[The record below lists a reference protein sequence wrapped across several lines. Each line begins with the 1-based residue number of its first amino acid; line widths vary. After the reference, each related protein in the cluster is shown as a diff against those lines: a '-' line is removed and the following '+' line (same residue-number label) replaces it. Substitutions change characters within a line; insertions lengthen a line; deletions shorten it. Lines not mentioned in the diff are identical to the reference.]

1 MSKIMKKSMLLL
13 ILTLGIFLLTGIEVN
28 AAEIEIHAAND
39 LKEALKNVPATV
51 NGNTVNLA
59 GNIEA
64 ELKFIEGDYTLNLN
78 GYEVTGTLTIS
89 GTESKAATLT
99 INDETGKG
107 KVSFVV
113 AEEHGKVIINNGNYE
128 TIANMGEVVFHNGT
142 VSHTFN
148 ETEGD
153 MTVNGGTLKS
163 VVQQGALT
171 INGGTFNSIGIEDI
185 EKTKISAGKF
195 TPENSSSNDVVISIT
210 KANGIGSD
218 VIGELITENSKAVYD
233 LSQFSFGST
242 FEDNGIYYHI
252 GNYSGNIEVVKF
264 TEEQLN
270 LIKKIAPDGKN
281 ATLKVSKNKADNDW
295 LLSAVVNYMLN
306 EEDYLAFAYA
316 EPDNLNKVNITIMD
330 NDGYF
335 YRRYVINV
343 TYEEPESNKNISEF
357 INKIKEFDWN
367 KELETSYQVTDLG
380 LINYYL
386 TSAKSELWNVGAPA
400 RALKFSDEVIKLTNG
415 GPIKFT
421 LDIGAGTQDEELMY
435 ENAIGYMGIIYN
447 DSVYDVV
454 EQGLYLRRVIYIPS
468 DTADNKEAYIK
479 AAQERINKYLG
490 KDDLVKVEYGGRLD
504 SLDSY
509 ALDSTI
515 TNTDGNYYNITV
527 KGKTYKFYILKGN
540 EEQLKE
546 TVYQGMDYNTN
557 IKVTST
563 DANVPLDTIV
573 SISTVKNSEIEK
585 AIGTSVYAA
594 YDISL
599 YSEAKQAKIT
609 KLDNG
614 KFLVSVPVPEN
625 LQGKNI
631 TVYYI
636 NSEGE
641 TEEHIA
647 TVTDGV
653 ATFET
658 DHFSTY
664 VLAEKNNNEKIEV
677 ENKGEKDDTP
687 KTGTLDII
695 NYVLVATFISA
706 VGIIGLKK
714 RVS

>member
-1 MSKIMKKSMLLL
+1 MLKIMKKSIVLL
-13 ILTLGIFLLTGIEVN
+13 IITLGFLLLTGIEVN
-28 AAEIEIHAAND
+28 ATEIKINSIDE
-39 LKEALKNVPATV
+39 LKEALKNAQVTV
-51 NGNTVNLA
+51 NGNTVTLA
-59 GNIEA
+59 ENIETK
-64 ELKFIEGDYTLNLN
+64 LKFVEGDYTLNLN
-78 GYEVTGTLTIS
+78 GYEVVGTLTIS

-107 KVSFVV
+107 KVSTVV
-113 AEEHGKVIINNGNYE
+113 AEGYGKVIINNGNYE
-128 TIANMGEVVFHNGT
+128 TIANMGKVVINNGT

-148 ETEGD
+148 EIEGD

-163 VVQQGALT
+163 VSQQGTMT
-171 INGGTFNSIGIEDI
+171 INGGTFNSIGIENI

-195 TPENSSSNDVVISIT
+195 IPENSNSNDVVISIT
-210 KANGIGSD
+210 RANGIGSG
-218 VIGELITENSKAVYD
+218 VIQELITENSNVVYD
-233 LSQFSFGST
+233 LSQFSFGNS
-242 FEDNGIYYHI
+242 FEDNGIHYHI
-252 GNYSGNIEVVKF
+252 GNYSGNIEVFKF

-281 ATLKVSKNKADNDW
+281 ATLKVSKKKADNDW
-295 LLSAVVNYMLN
+295 LLSVVVNYMLN

-330 NDGYF
+330 NDGKF
-335 YRRYVINV
+335 YKRYVINV
-343 TYEEPESNKNISEF
+343 SYEEPESNKNISEF
-357 INKIKEFDWN
+357 ISKIKEFDWD

-415 GPIKFT
+415 GAIKFT
-421 LDIGAGTQDEELMY
+421 LDIGAGEQDEELMF
-435 ENAIGYMGIIYN
+435 ESAFGYMGIIYN

-468 DTADNKEAYIK
+468 DTADTKETYIK

-490 KDDLVKVEYGGRLD
+490 KDNLVKVEYGGRLE
-504 SLDSY
+504 SLDSD

-515 TNTDGNYYNITV
+515 TNTDGNYYNITI

-585 AIGTSVYAA
+585 AIGTSVYVA

-599 YSEAKQAKIT
+599 YSDAKQAKIT

-625 LQGKNI
+625 LQGKDI

-647 TVTDGV
+647 TVKDGV

-664 VLAEKNNNEKIEV
+664 VLAEKIEV
-677 ENKGEKDDTP
+677 EDKGEKDNTP
-687 KTGTLDII
+687 KTG
-695 NYVLVATFISA
+695 
-706 VGIIGLKK
+706 
-714 RVS
+714 

>member
-1 MSKIMKKSMLLL
+1 MI
-13 ILTLGIFLLTGIEVN
+13 
-28 AAEIEIHAAND
+28 
-39 LKEALKNVPATV
+39 
-51 NGNTVNLA
+51 
-59 GNIEA
+59 
-64 ELKFIEGDYTLNLN
+64 
-78 GYEVTGTLTIS
+78 
-89 GTESKAATLT
+89 
-99 INDETGKG
+99 
-107 KVSFVV
+107 
-113 AEEHGKVIINNGNYE
+113 
-128 TIANMGEVVFHNGT
+128 
-142 VSHTFN
+142 
-148 ETEGD
+148 
-153 MTVNGGTLKS
+153 
-163 VVQQGALT
+163 
-171 INGGTFNSIGIEDI
+171 INGGTFNSINIENI

-195 TPENSSSNDVVISIT
+195 MPEDSNSNEVVISIT

-218 VIGELITENSKAVYD
+218 VIQELITENSKVVYD
-233 LSQFSFGST
+233 LSQFSFGSS
-242 FEDNGIYYHI
+242 FEYDGIYYHI
-252 GNYSGNIEVVKF
+252 GNYSGNVEVFKF

-281 ATLKVSKNKADNDW
+281 ATLKVPKKNADDEGF
-295 LLSAVVNYMLN
+295 LTAVVNYMLN
-306 EEDYLAFAYA
+306 EDEYQAIAYA
-316 EPDNLNKVNITIMD
+316 EPDDLNKVNVTIMD
-330 NDGYF
+330 NEGLF
-335 YRRYVINV
+335 YKDYIINV
-343 TYEEPESNKNISEF
+343 TYEEPESNKNIDEF
-357 INKIKEFDWN
+357 IGEIKEFDWE

-386 TSAKSELWNVGAPA
+386 TSAKSELWNIGAPA

-415 GPIKFT
+415 GAIKFS
-421 LDIGAGTQDEELMY
+421 LDVRAGTQDEELMY
-435 ENAIGYMGIIYN
+435 ENAIGFMGIIYN

-468 DTADNKEAYIK
+468 NTADNKESYIK

-490 KDDLVKVEYGGRLD
+490 KDNLVKVKYGGKLD
-504 SLDSY
+504 SLDPY
-509 ALDSTI
+509 ALDNTI
-515 TNTDGNYYNITV
+515 ENTDGNYYNITV

-573 SISTVKNSEIEK
+573 SISTVKNNEIEK
-585 AIGTSVYAA
+585 VIGTSVYAA

-599 YSEAKQAKIT
+599 YSDAKQAKIT

-625 LQGKNI
+625 LQDKNI

-636 NSEGE
+636 NSEGK

-647 TVTDGV
+647 TVKDGV

-677 ENKGEKDDTP
+677 EYKGEKDDTP

-695 NYVLVATFISA
+695 SYVLVTTCISA
-706 VGIIGLKK
+706 VGIIVLKK

>member
-1 MSKIMKKSMLLL
+1 MPKIMKKSIVLL
-13 ILTLGIFLLTGIEVN
+13 IITLGFLLLTGIGVN
-28 AAEIEIHAAND
+28 ATEIEINSID
-39 LKEALKNVPATV
+39 ELKETLKNESVIV
-51 NGNTVNLA
+51 NGNTVTLT

-64 ELKFIEGDYTLNLN
+64 ELKFVEGDYTLNLN
-78 GYEVTGTLTIS
+78 GYEVTGTLTIA
-89 GTESKAATLT
+89 GTESKASTLT

-107 KVSFVV
+107 KVSIIV
-113 AEEHGKVIINNGNYE
+113 AEEYGKVIINNGNYE
-128 TIANMGEVVFHNGT
+128 TIANMGKVVINDGT
-142 VSHTFN
+142 VSTVFN
-148 ETEGD
+148 TTEGD
-153 MTVNGGTLKS
+153 MTVNAGTFKS
-163 VVQQGALT
+163 VSQQGTIT
-171 INGGTFNSIGIEDI
+171 INGGTFNSIGIENI

-195 TPENSSSNDVVISIT
+195 IPENSNSDEVVISIT

-218 VIGELITENSKAVYD
+218 VIQEVITENSKAVYD
-233 LSQFSFGST
+233 YSQYEVVYSY
-242 FEDNGIYYHI
+242 EDNGVSYFVA
-252 GNYSGNIEVVKF
+252 GYSKNIEVFKF

-281 ATLKVSKNKADNDW
+281 ATLKVSKKNAEDDGF
-295 LLSAVVNYMLN
+295 LTAVVNYMLN
-306 EEDYLAFAYA
+306 EDKYQAIAWA
-316 EPDNLNKVNITIMD
+316 EPDDLNKVNVTIMD
-330 NDGYF
+330 NDGKF
-335 YRRYVINV
+335 YKDYVINV
-343 TYEEPESNKNISEF
+343 TYEEPESNKNIDEF
-357 INKIKEFDWN
+357 ISKIKEFDWE

-386 TSAKSELWNVGAPA
+386 TSAKSELWNIGAPA

-415 GPIKFT
+415 GAIKFT
-421 LDIGAGTQDEELMY
+421 LEVRAGTQDEELMY
-435 ENAIGYMGIIYN
+435 ENAIGFMGVIYN

-468 DTADNKEAYIK
+468 NTADNKEAYVK

-490 KDDLVKVEYGGRLD
+490 KDNLVKVEYGGKLD
-504 SLDSY
+504 SLDPY
-509 ALDSTI
+509 ALDNTI
-515 TNTDGNYYNITV
+515 ENTDGNYYNITV
-527 KGKTYKFYILKGN
+527 KGRTYKFYILKGN

-546 TVYQGMDYNTN
+546 TVYQGMDYDTN

-573 SISTVKNSEIEK
+573 SISTVKNEKIEK
-585 AIGTSVYAA
+585 AIGTNVYAA

-599 YSEAKQAKIT
+599 YSDAKQAKIT

-625 LQGKNI
+625 LQDKNI

-636 NSEGE
+636 NSEGK

-647 TVTDGV
+647 TVKDGV

-664 VLAEKNNNEKIEV
+664 VLAEKIEA
-677 ENKGEKDDTP
+677 EDKGEKDDTP

-695 NYVLVATFISA
+695 SYVLVATFISA
-706 VGIIGLKK
+706 VGIIVLKK
-714 RVS
+714 RIS